1 MVAGINVI
9 PVAWIIDN
17 SYHSTTVFIAEVYIN
32 PLNLKG
38 SYLKIMKLIC
48 KK

>member
-32 PLNLKG
+32 PLNLKQLFEN
-38 SYLKIMKLIC
+38 YETYM
-48 KK
+48 